1 MDSLRGQ
8 GGIQM
13 LLTAE
18 QEAQYII
25 SSARNLRTT
34 RLKQA
39 KDEAEREMAVYR
51 SNIEAEYQKKI
62 AETSSESVAE
72 RLEEETAKKIK
83 NLKESGSKVSPDV
96 VGMLL
101 KNLLMSPFRCHPKTS
116 ILFRHS
122 AKIKHFVYDNFL
134 ADVKFN

>member
-1 MDSLRGQ
+1 
-8 GGIQM
+8 M

-25 SSARNLRTT
+25 SSARNCKIHISHSSVLEFNFVIRFPNRRIYREARVNVFVASASFLLSFTFPSIVYRQILFYFIFFLGIISVRTT

-62 AETSSESVAE
+62 AEVW
-72 RLEEETAKKIK
+72 
-83 NLKESGSKVSPDV
+83 
-96 VGMLL
+96 
-101 KNLLMSPFRCHPKTS
+101 
-116 ILFRHS
+116 
-122 AKIKHFVYDNFL
+122 
-134 ADVKFN
+134 